1 MHKIRI
7 ALLGAIIGLQA
18 SFSIQ
23 EIKAQEIYLEEFQWT
38 INIPESYEK
47 VDMESWAKIQGR
59 GEDMIES
66 TFGEEMINQA
76 KTLFVFKKGKLN
88 YIESNV
94 QPYDTVVDGAYRE
107 TTQLVN
113 EMLYITIS
121 NQFPDMKVDSTF
133 STLEV
138 DGQEFNSFHIQ
149 VKLKEDLS
157 LHMYLFSQLFGNRE
171 LSLNITYLDE
181 NEGQKLLKAWKS
193 SRFGK

>member
-1 MHKIRI
+1 M
-7 ALLGAIIGLQA
+7 
-18 SFSIQ
+18 
-23 EIKAQEIYLEEFQWT
+23 IK
-38 INIPESYEK
+38 
-47 VDMESWAKIQGR
+47 
-59 GEDMIES
+59 
-66 TFGEEMINQA
+66 QA

-121 NQFPDMKVDSTF
+121 NQFPDMTVDSTF